1 MPSVQPGPSLP
12 AIQAALSPP
21 RFQPYLDAAGQNPQ
35 LALDLYE
42 WNLELSAA
50 FWEVIAVVEV
60 VTRNAMHDQLTGAYG
75 ARWYDNTAILDDR
88 SLRVIR
94 EAKRRASRG
103 LPRSTPLSPGKVVSE
118 MSFGAWVALLDQG
131 GHSTAKRRRLR
142 YHDTLWLPA
151 LQHAFPNGLAH
162 QKKTNR
168 GLRTVQ
174 SLRNR
179 IGHHEKI
186 FNEPFKDT
194 QLTLRALHAHCLDV
208 TGWVSPDAEAWVAA
222 SSRVVAVLVQRPAGT

>member
-1 MPSVQPGPSLP
+1 MSSFQPGPSLP
-12 AIQAALSPP
+12 AIQAALSAP
-21 RFQPYLDAAGQNPQ
+21 RFQPYLDAAGQSPQ
-35 LALDLYE
+35 LALELYE

-60 VTRNAMHDQLTGAYG
+60 VTRNAMHDQLTSAYG
-75 ARWYDNTAILDDR
+75 ARWYDNTAIVDDR
-88 SLRVIR
+88 SLNVIR

-103 LPRSTPLSPGKVVSE
+103 IPKSTPLSPGKVVSE
-118 MSFGAWVALLDQG
+118 MSFGAWVSLLDQG
-131 GHSTAKRRRLR
+131 GYSTAQRRRLR

-151 LQHAFPNGLAH
+151 LQHAFPNGPAH

-186 FNEPFKDT
+186 FHEPFKDT
-194 QLTLRALHAHCLDV
+194 QLTLQALHSHCLEV

-222 SSRVVAVLVQRPAGT
+222 SSRVVAVLAQRPAGT

>member
-1 MPSVQPGPSLP
+1 MSSVQPGPSLP
-12 AIQAALSPP
+12 AIQAALSAP

-35 LALDLYE
+35 LALELYE

-60 VTRNAMHDQLTGAYG
+60 VTRNAMHDQLTGTYG
-75 ARWYDNTAILDDR
+75 ERWYDNTAILDDR
-88 SLRVIR
+88 SLGVIR

-103 LPRSTPLSPGKVVSE
+103 LPKSTPLSPGKVVSE
-118 MSFGAWVALLDQG
+118 MSLGAWVSLLDQG
-131 GHSTAKRRRLR
+131 GYSTSQGRRLR

-151 LQHAFPNGLAH
+151 LQHAFPGGPAH
-162 QKKTNR
+162 QRKTNR

-194 QLTLRALHAHCLDV
+194 QLTLQALHAHCLEV
-208 TGWVSPDAEAWVAA
+208 TGWVSPDAKAWVAGC
-222 SSRVVAVLVQRPAGT
+222 SRVVAVLAQRPAGT

>member
-1 MPSVQPGPSLP
+1 MSSVQPGPSLP
-12 AIQAALSPP
+12 AIQAALSAP

-35 LALDLYE
+35 LALELYE
-42 WNLELSAA
+42 WNVELSAA
-50 FWEVIAVVEV
+50 FWEVIAVTEV
-60 VTRNAMHDQLTGAYG
+60 VTRNAMHDQLTGVYG
-75 ARWYDNTAILDDR
+75 VHWYDDAAVLDDR

-94 EAKRRASRG
+94 EAKSNARRG
-103 LPRSTPLSPGKVVSE
+103 LPKSAPLSPGKVVSE

-131 GHSTAKRRRLR
+131 GDSTAKGRRLR

-151 LQHAFPNGLAH
+151 LQHAFPGGPGH

-174 SLRNR
+174 RLRNR

-194 QLTLRALHAHCLDV
+194 KLALPALHAHCLDV
-208 TGWVSPDAEAWVAA
+208 TAWASPDAKAWIAA
-222 SSRVVAVLVQRPAGT
+222 SSRVVAVLAERPAGT

>member
-1 MPSVQPGPSLP
+1 MSP
-12 AIQAALSPP
+12 A
-21 RFQPYLDAAGQNPQ
+21 D

-50 FWEVIAVVEV
+50 FWEVIAVAEV
-60 VTRNAMHDQLTGAYG
+60 VTRNAMHDQLTGAFG

-88 SLRVIR
+88 SLGVVR

-118 MSFGAWVALLDQG
+118 MTFGAWVSLLDQG
-131 GHSTAKRRRLR
+131 GHSTTEHRRLR

-151 LQHAFPNGLAH
+151 LQQAFPGGPAH

-186 FNEPFKDT
+186 FNEPFKGT
-194 QLTLRALHAHCLDV
+194 QLSLGALHAHCLDV
-208 TGWVSPDAEAWVAA
+208 TGWVSPDAEAWVTA
-222 SSRVVAVLVQRPAGT
+222 SSRVDAVLGQRPAAT